1 MHEMPMRKKNKD
13 NPPTPFHKVFPL
25 EPEVSSM
32 KRIGIIGGI
41 GPESTVDYYKLI
53 IGAFHKNHADTGYP
67 EIIIYSANLDD
78 LMKILESK
86 KWDDLT
92 DWLLEKVVALH
103 NAGAEFAV
111 IGSNTPHIVFQEVSS
126 RAPIPMLSIIEET
139 RKKAQQLGIQ
149 KPGLMGTKFTMEL
162 DFYKKPFRDCNMMVV
177 VPGLEDQAL
186 IHRRLFSEIELG
198 IIKNSTREELLSIV
212 KKMIDRHSIDAL
224 ILGCTE
230 LPLILNKDEFGIPF
244 LNTTA
249 IHAESIVN
257 YAYPNLQEGKK

>member
-1 MHEMPMRKKNKD
+1 
-13 NPPTPFHKVFPL
+13 
-25 EPEVSSM
+25 M

-53 IGAFHKNHADTGYP
+53 IGAFHEKQAELGYP
-67 EIIIYSANLDD
+67 EIIIYSANLSS
-78 LMKILESK
+78 LMRILEAND
-86 KWDDLT
+86 WETLT

-103 NAGAEFAV
+103 KAGAEFAV
-111 IGSNTPHIVFQEVSS
+111 IGSNTPHIVFDKVSS
-126 RAPIPMLSIIEET
+126 RSPIPMLSIIEET
-139 RKKAQQLGIQ
+139 RKSAQKRGFKKLG
-149 KPGLMGTKFTMEL
+149 LLGTRFTMES
-162 DFYKKPFRDCNMMVV
+162 DFFKNPFGDNEMVV
-177 VPGLEDQAL
+177 VVPEKEDQEL
-186 IHRRLFSEIELG
+186 IHHRLFSEIELG
-198 IIKNSTREELLSIV
+198 IIKDSTRKELLSIV

-257 YAYPNLQEGKK
+257 FCLEKET

>member
-1 MHEMPMRKKNKD
+1 
-13 NPPTPFHKVFPL
+13 
-25 EPEVSSM
+25 M

-53 IGAFHKNHADTGYP
+53 IGAFHEKQAELGYP
-67 EIIIYSANLDD
+67 EIIIYSANLSS
-78 LMKILESK
+78 LMRILEAND
-86 KWDDLT
+86 WETLT

-103 NAGAEFAV
+103 KAGAEFAV
-111 IGSNTPHIVFQEVSS
+111 IGSNTPHIVFDKVSS
-126 RAPIPMLSIIEET
+126 RSPIPMLSITEET
-139 RKKAQQLGIQ
+139 RKNAQKRGFKKFGLLG
-149 KPGLMGTKFTMEL
+149 TRFTMESDL
-162 DFYKKPFRDCNMMVV
+162 FKKPFGDNEMVV
-177 VPGLEDQAL
+177 VVPEKEDQEL
-186 IHRRLFSEIELG
+186 IHHRLFSEIELG
-198 IIKNSTREELLSIV
+198 IIKDSTRKELLSIV

-257 YAYPNLQEGKK
+257 FCLGKET